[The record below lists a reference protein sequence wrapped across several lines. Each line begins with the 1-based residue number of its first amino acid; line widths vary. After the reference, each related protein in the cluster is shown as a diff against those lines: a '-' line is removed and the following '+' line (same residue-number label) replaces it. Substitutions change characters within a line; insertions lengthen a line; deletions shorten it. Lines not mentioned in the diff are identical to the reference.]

1 MEQRNTPLFMWMYPV
16 LLAFALGVLG
26 WGIYLMAMHPA
37 EQVILAAGC
46 VGVIG
51 VLLAWFITLNLRAG
65 QQEVAARHDAI
76 LASLNEQFH
85 NVSTLLSQVA
95 EQQLISERAKTIAFR
110 DNEREALRRAIREE
124 AAKND
129 WESALMLANQ
139 IEAAFG
145 YKQEA
150 DRIREE
156 IRVQREME
164 VRKQVNE
171 GLVVIDRHC
180 RGEQWSLAMQE
191 AERLIKA
198 FPDDAQAQCLPQE
211 IEARRQNLKKQL
223 LQAWNEAVDRR
234 DTDGSIEVL
243 KQLDNYLTPAEAQS
257 IQEQARQ
264 VFKDKL
270 LLLGQQFAMAVKNHA
285 WAEAIRLGESIM
297 AEFPNSRMA
306 QEVREKIDLLRQKAT
321 LPEPAKVG

>member
-1 MEQRNTPLFMWMYPV
+1 
-16 LLAFALGVLG
+16 A
-26 WGIYLMAMHPA
+26 
-37 EQVILAAGC
+37 
-46 VGVIG
+46 
-51 VLLAWFITLNLRAG
+51 
-65 QQEVAARHDAI
+65 
-76 LASLNEQFH
+76 
-85 NVSTLLSQVA
+85 
-95 EQQLISERAKTIAFR
+95 IAFR
-110 DNEREALRRAIREE
+110 ENEREALRRAIREE
-124 AAKND
+124 TAKND
-129 WESALMLANQ
+129 WESALVLAGQ
-139 IEAAFG
+139 IETVFG

-180 RGEQWSLAMQE
+180 RAEQWTLALHE
-191 AERLIKA
+191 AERLMTA
-198 FPDDAQAQCLPQE
+198 FPDDAQAQRLPQE

-223 LQAWNEAVDRR
+223 LQAWNEAVDRH
-234 DTDGSIEVL
+234 DIDGSIEVL

-270 LLLGQQFAMAVKNHA
+270 LLLGQQFTMAVKNHG

-306 QEVREKIDLLRQKAT
+306 QEVKEKMDLLRQKAA